1 MTKNLILVGGGGHCK
16 SVIEAAESAGY
27 NILGVL
33 DTPENVGKQVLA
45 YSVIGTDNDI
55 PQYVDKAEFIITVGF
70 IKNPAIRIKLYN
82 KVKEAGGKLATVIAS
97 TAHVSK
103 YSTIG
108 EGTVVMHQAFVNAG
122 AQIGVNCIINTFCN
136 VEHDAQ
142 IGDQCHISTG
152 TMVNGDCKVG
162 DRCLIGSQSVL
173 ANGISVGDDIIVGAG
188 SLVRKSITTAG
199 VYSGNPATMY
209 KSLNNSKLAIGR
221 GKNTLIINNLP
232 LSMRIAA

>member
-33 DTPENVGKQVLA
+33 DTPENVVKQVLA
-45 YSVIGTDNDI
+45 YCIIGTDDEI
-55 PQYVDKAEFIITVGF
+55 PLYVDKAEFVITVGF
-70 IKNPAIRIKLYN
+70 IKNPATRIKLYN
-82 KVKEAGGKLATVIAS
+82 KVKEAGGKLATIIAS

-122 AQIGVNCIINTFCN
+122 AHIGANCIINTFCN
-136 VEHDAQ
+136 IEHDAQ

-162 DRCLIGSQSVL
+162 DRCFIGSQSTL
-173 ANGISVGDDIIVGAG
+173 ANGITIGEDIIVGAA
-188 SLVRKSITTAG
+188 SFVRKSIFDKG
-199 VYSGNPATMY
+199 IYSGNPAILKI
-209 KSLNNSKLAIGR
+209 KSK
-221 GKNTLIINNLP
+221 
-232 LSMRIAA
+232 